1 MSYIAIDQ
9 LSLSYGDHLVLKD
22 ISLTIEKGEL
32 ITLLGPSGCGKST
45 LLRVFAGLEVFQQGD
60 IFIDGELVN
69 NVAPK
74 DRNIGMVFQSY
85 ALFPNMTVFD
95 NIAFGLTIKKL
106 PRKEIEEKVMNM
118 LELVNLADKR
128 DFYIHQLSGGQQ
140 QRISLARSLVTEPK
154 FLLLDEP
161 LSALDAKIRKQLQM
175 DIRALQKKLGITM
188 IFVTHDQEEA
198 MILSDRVLVMSEGR
212 IVQDAR
218 PSELYAKPKNEFV
231 AGFIG
236 SYNILTAQDRTSLDT
251 SFSMINPSTKY
262 ALRSELI
269 KLVASQDTSSLRIPA
284 QLDTYMM
291 LGSTIRCYFTS
302 HGIPLTVDVLNNEVD
317 LTTLHEQTELFIGQD
332 SFVPLHEERKLV

>member
-1 MSYIAIDQ
+1 MSYISIDQ
-9 LSLSYGDHLVLKD
+9 LSLSYGENLVLKD
-22 ISLTIEKGEL
+22 ISLNIEKGEL

-45 LLRVFAGLEVFQQGD
+45 LLRVFAGLEVFQKGD
-60 IFIDGELVN
+60 ISIDGEVVN
-69 NVAPK
+69 EVAPK

-95 NIAFGLTIKKL
+95 NIAFGLSIKKM
-106 PRKEIEEKVMNM
+106 PRKEIEEKVMNV
-118 LELVNLADKR
+118 LELVNLADKK

-198 MILSDRVLVMSEGR
+198 MILSDRIFVMSEGR
-212 IVQDAR
+212 IVQDAL
-218 PSELYAKPKNEFV
+218 PSDLYENPKNEFV

-236 SYNILTAQDRTSLDT
+236 SYNILTETERKVIDPTFSLT
-251 SFSMINPSTKY
+251 APARKY

-269 KLVASQDTSSLRIPA
+269 KLEPSTDGSSVHIDA
-284 QLDTYMM
+284 QLETYTI
-291 LGSTIRCYFTS
+291 LGSTIRCYFNS
-302 HGIPLTVDVLNNEVD
+302 GGIRLTVDLLNSQVD
-317 LTTLHEQTELFIGQD
+317 VGKLGSQTSLFIEKNN
-332 SFVPLHEERKLV
+332 FVPLHD

>member
-1 MSYIAIDQ
+1 MSYISIDQ
-9 LSLSYGDHLVLKD
+9 LSLSYGDNLVLKD
-22 ISLTIEKGEL
+22 ISLSIEKGEL

-45 LLRVFAGLEVFQQGD
+45 LLRVFAGLEVFQKGD
-60 IFIDGELVN
+60 ISIDGEVVN
-69 NVAPK
+69 EVAPK

-95 NIAFGLTIKKL
+95 NIAFGLSIKKM
-106 PRKEIEEKVMNM
+106 PRKEIEEKVMNV
-118 LELVNLADKR
+118 LELVNLADKK

-198 MILSDRVLVMSEGR
+198 MILSDRIFVMSEGR
-212 IVQDAR
+212 IVQDAL
-218 PSELYAKPKNEFV
+218 PSDLYENPKNEFV

-236 SYNILTAQDRTSLDT
+236 SYNILTEAERKVIDPT
-251 SFSMINPSTKY
+251 FSITAPARKY

-269 KLVASQDTSSLRIPA
+269 KLEPSTGGSAVLIDA
-284 QLDTYMM
+284 QLETYTI
-291 LGSTIRCYFTS
+291 LGSTIRCYFNS
-302 HGIPLTVDVLNNEVD
+302 GGIRLIVDLLNSQVDVGKLGS
-317 LTTLHEQTELFIGQD
+317 QTSLFIEKNN
-332 SFVPLHEERKLV
+332 FVPLHD

>member
-1 MSYIAIDQ
+1 MSYISIDQ
-9 LSLSYGDHLVLKD
+9 LSLSYGKHLVLKD

-45 LLRVFAGLEVFQQGD
+45 LLRVFAGLEVFQKGD
-60 IFIDGELVN
+60 ISIDGEIVN
-69 NVAPK
+69 DVAPK

-85 ALFPNMTVFD
+85 ALFPNMTVYD
-95 NIAFGLTIKKL
+95 NVAFGLTIKKV
-106 PRKEIEEKVMNM
+106 PRTEIEKKVMNV
-118 LELVNLADKR
+118 LELVNLADKK

-161 LSALDAKIRKQLQM
+161 LSALDAKIRKQLQI

-198 MILSDRVLVMSEGR
+198 MILSDRIFVMSEGR
-212 IVQDAR
+212 IVQDAL
-218 PSELYAKPKNEFV
+218 PAELYAKPKNAFV

-236 SYNILTAQDRTSLDT
+236 SYNILTAQERASLDA
-251 SFSMINPSTKY
+251 SFSIQNPSTKY

-269 KLVASQDTSSLRIPA
+269 QLSNTDNPSSICIEA
-284 QLDTYMM
+284 NLDTYTI
-291 LGSTIRCYFTS
+291 LGSTIRCYFNSNGIRLSVDLLNSEIDVMTLHDQTKLYVDKNS
-302 HGIPLTVDVLNNEVD
+302 FIPLHN
-317 LTTLHEQTELFIGQD
+317 
-332 SFVPLHEERKLV
+332 